1 MNDKIILKL
10 KSNWDKIKIIAT
22 ITFIIIAGTVY
33 SVSRMIKGGKA
44 DDRIELVVT
53 DSVIS
58 TSDGAGSH
66 FDSSDDSTKDDSNT
80 DIYVHICGAVINPG
94 VYQVPAGTRV
104 YQALE
109 LAGGSSDDAYLSGI
123 NLADKLADG
132 QKVYIPAEGENAEGI
147 LSTDSGGVQS
157 VMININTAS
166 EAELMTL
173 PGIGQSRAKDIIN
186 YRVKN
191 GLFESIDDIMKVS
204 GIKEA
209 AFEKIKD
216 LIKV

>member
-1 MNDKIILKL
+1 MNDKTILKL

-22 ITFIIIAGTVY
+22 ITFIILAGTVY
-33 SVSRMIKGGKA
+33 SVSTMIKGGKA

-58 TSDGAGSH
+58 TSDEADSH

-94 VYQVPAGTRV
+94 VYQVPVGTRV

-132 QKVYIPAEGENAEGI
+132 QKVYIPSEGENAEGI
-147 LSTDSGGVQS
+147 LSTDSGDVQS

-186 YRVKN
+186 HRVKN
-191 GLFESIDDIMKVS
+191 GLFESINDIMKVS

>member
-1 MNDKIILKL
+1 MNDKTILKL

-22 ITFIIIAGTVY
+22 ITFIILAGTVY

-58 TSDGAGSH
+58 TSDETGSH
-66 FDSSDDSTKDDSNT
+66 FDAQPDSTKDDSNT
-80 DIYVHICGAVINPG
+80 GIYVHICGAVINPG
-94 VYQVPAGTRV
+94 VYQVPVGTRV

>member
-1 MNDKIILKL
+1 MNDKTILKL

-22 ITFIIIAGTVY
+22 ITFIILAGTVY
-33 SVSRMIKGGKA
+33 SVSTMIKGGKA

-58 TSDGAGSH
+58 TSDEAGSH

-147 LSTDSGGVQS
+147 LSTDSGDVQS

>member
-1 MNDKIILKL
+1 MNDKTILKL

-22 ITFIIIAGTVY
+22 ITFIILAGTVY
-33 SVSRMIKGGKA
+33 SVSTMIKGGKA

-58 TSDGAGSH
+58 TSDEADSH

-109 LAGGSSDDAYLSGI
+109 LAGGSSNDAYLSGI

>member
-22 ITFIIIAGTVY
+22 ITFIILAGTVY
-33 SVSRMIKGGKA
+33 SVSTMIKGGKA

-58 TSDGAGSH
+58 TSDEAGSH

-191 GLFESIDDIMKVS
+191 GFFESIDDIMKVS

>member
-22 ITFIIIAGTVY
+22 ITFIILAGTVY
-33 SVSRMIKGGKA
+33 SVSTMIKGGKA

-132 QKVYIPAEGENAEGI
+132 QKVYIPSEGENAEGI
-147 LSTDSGGVQS
+147 LSTDSGDVQS

>member
-1 MNDKIILKL
+1 MNDKTILKL

-22 ITFIIIAGTVY
+22 ITFIILAGTVY
-33 SVSRMIKGGKA
+33 SVSTMIKGGKA

-132 QKVYIPAEGENAEGI
+132 QKVYIPSEGENAEGI

>member
-1 MNDKIILKL
+1 MNDKTILKL

-22 ITFIIIAGTVY
+22 ITFIILAGTVY
-33 SVSRMIKGGKA
+33 SVSTMIKGGKA

-66 FDSSDDSTKDDSNT
+66 FDSSDDITKDDSNT

-94 VYQVPAGTRV
+94 VYQVPVGTRV

-132 QKVYIPAEGENAEGI
+132 QKVYIPSEGENAEGI
-147 LSTDSGGVQS
+147 ISTDSGDVQS

>member
-1 MNDKIILKL
+1 MNDKTILKL

-22 ITFIIIAGTVY
+22 ITFIILAGTVY
-33 SVSRMIKGGKA
+33 SVSTMIKGGKA

-58 TSDGAGSH
+58 TSDEAGSH

-132 QKVYIPAEGENAEGI
+132 QKVYIPSEGENAEGI
-147 LSTDSGGVQS
+147 LSTDSGDVQS

>member
-1 MNDKIILKL
+1 MNDKTILKL

-22 ITFIIIAGTVY
+22 ITFIILAGTVY

-58 TSDGAGSH
+58 TSDEADSH

-191 GLFESIDDIMKVS
+191 GFFESIDDIMKVS

>member
-1 MNDKIILKL
+1 MNDKTILKL

-22 ITFIIIAGTVY
+22 ITFIILAGTVY

-58 TSDGAGSH
+58 TSDEADSH

-94 VYQVPAGTRV
+94 VYQVPVGTRV

-147 LSTDSGGVQS
+147 LSIDSGGVQS

>member
-1 MNDKIILKL
+1 MNDKTILKL

-22 ITFIIIAGTVY
+22 ITFIILAGTVY
-33 SVSRMIKGGKA
+33 SVSTMIKGGKA

-58 TSDGAGSH
+58 TSDEADSH

-94 VYQVPAGTRV
+94 VYKVPAGTRV

-132 QKVYIPAEGENAEGI
+132 QKVYIPSEGENAEGI
-147 LSTDSGGVQS
+147 LSTDSGDVQS

>member
-1 MNDKIILKL
+1 MNDKTILKL

-22 ITFIIIAGTVY
+22 ITFIILAGTVY
-33 SVSRMIKGGKA
+33 SVSTMIKGGKA

-58 TSDGAGSH
+58 TSDEADSH

-157 VMININTAS
+157 VMVNINTAS

-191 GLFESIDDIMKVS
+191 GLFESINDIMKVS

>member
-22 ITFIIIAGTVY
+22 ITFIILAGTVY
-33 SVSRMIKGGKA
+33 SVSTMIKGGKA

-58 TSDGAGSH
+58 TSDEAGSH

-94 VYQVPAGTRV
+94 VYQVPVGTRV

>member
-1 MNDKIILKL
+1 MNDKTILKL

-22 ITFIIIAGTVY
+22 ITFIILAGTVY
-33 SVSRMIKGGKA
+33 SVSTMIKGGKA

-58 TSDGAGSH
+58 TSDEAGSH

-109 LAGGSSDDAYLSGI
+109 LAAGSSDDAYLSGI

-132 QKVYIPAEGENAEGI
+132 QKVYIPSEGENAEGI
-147 LSTDSGGVQS
+147 LSTDSGDVQS

>member
-1 MNDKIILKL
+1 MNDKTILKL

-22 ITFIIIAGTVY
+22 ITFIILAGTVY
-33 SVSRMIKGGKA
+33 SVSTMIKGGKA

-58 TSDGAGSH
+58 TSDEADSH

-94 VYQVPAGTRV
+94 VYQVPVGTRV

-147 LSTDSGGVQS
+147 LSIDSGGVQS

-191 GLFESIDDIMKVS
+191 GLFESINDIMKVS

>member
-1 MNDKIILKL
+1 MNDKTILKL

-22 ITFIIIAGTVY
+22 ITFIILAGTVY
-33 SVSRMIKGGKA
+33 SVSTMIKGGKA

-132 QKVYIPAEGENAEGI
+132 QKVYIPSEGENAEGI
-147 LSTDSGGVQS
+147 ISTDSGDVQS

>member
-1 MNDKIILKL
+1 MNDKTILKL

-22 ITFIIIAGTVY
+22 ITFIILAGTVY
-33 SVSRMIKGGKA
+33 SVSTMIKGGKA

-58 TSDGAGSH
+58 TSDEAGSH

-132 QKVYIPAEGENAEGI
+132 QKVYIPSEGEHAEGI
-147 LSTDSGGVQS
+147 LSIDSGDVQS

>member
-1 MNDKIILKL
+1 MNDKTILKL

-22 ITFIIIAGTVY
+22 ITFIILAGTVY
-33 SVSRMIKGGKA
+33 SVSTMIKGGKA

-58 TSDGAGSH
+58 TSDEADSH

-147 LSTDSGGVQS
+147 LSIDSGGVQS

>member
-1 MNDKIILKL
+1 MNDKTILKL

-22 ITFIIIAGTVY
+22 ITFIILAGTVY
-33 SVSRMIKGGKA
+33 SVSTMIKGGKA

-58 TSDGAGSH
+58 TSYEADSH

-147 LSTDSGGVQS
+147 LSTDSGDVQS

>member
-1 MNDKIILKL
+1 MNDKTILKL
-10 KSNWDKIKIIAT
+10 KSNWDKIKIIAI
-22 ITFIIIAGTVY
+22 ITFIILAGTVY
-33 SVSRMIKGGKA
+33 SVSTMIKGGKA

-58 TSDGAGSH
+58 TSDEADSH

-94 VYQVPAGTRV
+94 VYQVPVGTRV

-147 LSTDSGGVQS
+147 LSTDSGDVQS

>member
-1 MNDKIILKL
+1 MNDKTILKL

-22 ITFIIIAGTVY
+22 ITFIILAGTVY
-33 SVSRMIKGGKA
+33 SVSTMIKGGKA

-58 TSDGAGSH
+58 TSDEADSH

-94 VYQVPAGTRV
+94 VYQVPVGTRV

-157 VMININTAS
+157 VMVNINTAS

>member
-1 MNDKIILKL
+1 MNDKTILKL
-10 KSNWDKIKIIAT
+10 KNNWDKIKIIAT
-22 ITFIIIAGTVY
+22 ITFIILAGTVY
-33 SVSRMIKGGKA
+33 SVSTMIKGGKA

-58 TSDGAGSH
+58 TSDEADSH

-94 VYQVPAGTRV
+94 VYQVPVGTRV
-104 YQALE
+104 YQALD

-147 LSTDSGGVQS
+147 LSIDSGGVQS

-209 AFEKIKD
+209 AFEKSKD

>member
-1 MNDKIILKL
+1 MNDKTILKL

-22 ITFIIIAGTVY
+22 ITFIILAGTVY

-58 TSDGAGSH
+58 TSDEAGSH

-94 VYQVPAGTRV
+94 VYQVPVGTRV

-147 LSTDSGGVQS
+147 LSIDSGGVQS

-173 PGIGQSRAKDIIN
+173 PGIGQSREKDIIN

>member
-1 MNDKIILKL
+1 MNDKTILKL

-22 ITFIIIAGTVY
+22 ITFIILAGTVY
-33 SVSRMIKGGKA
+33 SVSTMIKGGKA

-58 TSDGAGSH
+58 ASDETGSH
-66 FDSSDDSTKDDSNT
+66 FDAQPDSTKDDSNT

-147 LSTDSGGVQS
+147 LSIDSGGVQS

>member
-1 MNDKIILKL
+1 MNDKTILKL

-22 ITFIIIAGTVY
+22 ITFIILAGTVY

-66 FDSSDDSTKDDSNT
+66 FDSSDDITKDDSNT

-132 QKVYIPAEGENAEGI
+132 QKVYIPSEGENAEGI
-147 LSTDSGGVQS
+147 LSTDSGDVQS

>member
-22 ITFIIIAGTVY
+22 ITFIILAGTVY
-33 SVSRMIKGGKA
+33 SVSTMIKGGKA

-58 TSDGAGSH
+58 TSDEADSH

-132 QKVYIPAEGENAEGI
+132 QKVYIPSEGENAEGI
-147 LSTDSGGVQS
+147 LSIDSGGVQS

>member
-1 MNDKIILKL
+1 MNDKTILKL

-22 ITFIIIAGTVY
+22 ITFIILAGTVY
-33 SVSRMIKGGKA
+33 SVSTMIKGGKA

-58 TSDGAGSH
+58 TSDEADSH

-132 QKVYIPAEGENAEGI
+132 QKVYIPSEGENAEGI
-147 LSTDSGGVQS
+147 ISTDSGDVQS

>member
-1 MNDKIILKL
+1 MNDKTILKL

-22 ITFIIIAGTVY
+22 ITFIILAGTVY

-58 TSDGAGSH
+58 TSDEAGSH

-132 QKVYIPAEGENAEGI
+132 QKVYIPAEGENAEGV

>member
-1 MNDKIILKL
+1 MNDKTILKL

-22 ITFIIIAGTVY
+22 ITFIILAGTVY

-58 TSDGAGSH
+58 TSDEAGSH

-147 LSTDSGGVQS
+147 LSTDSGDVQS

>member
-22 ITFIIIAGTVY
+22 ITFIILAGTVY
-33 SVSRMIKGGKA
+33 SVSTMIKGGKA

-109 LAGGSSDDAYLSGI
+109 LAGGSSNDAYLSGI

-132 QKVYIPAEGENAEGI
+132 QKVYIPSEGENAEGI
-147 LSTDSGGVQS
+147 LSTDSGDVQS

>member
-22 ITFIIIAGTVY
+22 ITFIILAGTVY
-33 SVSRMIKGGKA
+33 SVSTMIKGGKA

-58 TSDGAGSH
+58 TSDEAGSH

-132 QKVYIPAEGENAEGI
+132 QKVYIPSEGENAEGI
-147 LSTDSGGVQS
+147 LSTDSGDVQS

>member
-1 MNDKIILKL
+1 MNDKTILKL

-22 ITFIIIAGTVY
+22 ITFIILAGTVY
-33 SVSRMIKGGKA
+33 SVSTMIKGGKA

-132 QKVYIPAEGENAEGI
+132 QKVYIPSEGENAEGI
-147 LSTDSGGVQS
+147 LSTDSGDVQS

>member
-1 MNDKIILKL
+1 MNDKTILKL

-22 ITFIIIAGTVY
+22 ITFIILAGTVY
-33 SVSRMIKGGKA
+33 SVSTMIKGGKA

-58 TSDGAGSH
+58 TSDEADSH

-109 LAGGSSDDAYLSGI
+109 LAGGSSNDAYLSGI

-147 LSTDSGGVQS
+147 LSIDSGGVQS

>member
-1 MNDKIILKL
+1 MNDKTILKL

-22 ITFIIIAGTVY
+22 ITFIILAGTVY

-58 TSDGAGSH
+58 TSDEAGSH
-66 FDSSDDSTKDDSNT
+66 FDVQSDSTKDDSNT

-157 VMININTAS
+157 VMVNINTAS

-191 GLFESIDDIMKVS
+191 GFFESIDDIMKVS

>member
-1 MNDKIILKL
+1 MNDKTILKL

-22 ITFIIIAGTVY
+22 ITFIILAGTVY

-58 TSDGAGSH
+58 TSDETGSR
-66 FDSSDDSTKDDSNT
+66 FDAQPDSTKDDSNT
-80 DIYVHICGAVINPG
+80 GIYVHICGAVINPG

-157 VMININTAS
+157 VMVNINTAS

>member
-22 ITFIIIAGTVY
+22 ITFIILAGTVY
-33 SVSRMIKGGKA
+33 SVSTMIKGGKA

-94 VYQVPAGTRV
+94 VYQVPVGTRV

-132 QKVYIPAEGENAEGI
+132 QKVYIPSEGENAEGI
-147 LSTDSGGVQS
+147 LSTDSGDVQS

>member
-1 MNDKIILKL
+1 MNDKTILKL

-22 ITFIIIAGTVY
+22 ITFIILAGTVY

-58 TSDGAGSH
+58 TSDEAGSH

-94 VYQVPAGTRV
+94 VYQVPVGTRV

-157 VMININTAS
+157 VMVNINTAS

>member
-1 MNDKIILKL
+1 M
-10 KSNWDKIKIIAT
+10 
-22 ITFIIIAGTVY
+22 
-33 SVSRMIKGGKA
+33 
-44 DDRIELVVT
+44 DR
-53 DSVIS
+53 
-58 TSDGAGSH
+58 
-66 FDSSDDSTKDDSNT
+66 K
-80 DIYVHICGAVINPG
+80 
-94 VYQVPAGTRV
+94 
-104 YQALE
+104 
-109 LAGGSSDDAYLSGI
+109 
-123 NLADKLADG
+123 
-132 QKVYIPAEGENAEGI
+132 YIPAEGENAEGI

>member
-1 MNDKIILKL
+1 MNDKTILKL

-22 ITFIIIAGTVY
+22 ITFIILAGTVY
-33 SVSRMIKGGKA
+33 SVSTMIKGGKA

-58 TSDGAGSH
+58 TSDEADSH

-132 QKVYIPAEGENAEGI
+132 QKVYIPSEGENAEGI
-147 LSTDSGGVQS
+147 LSIDSGGVQS